1 MKKSILAVGAAA
13 ILAISLSACGA
24 SVSSSTS
31 PAESQAAVEPVTK
44 TTPTPTPE
52 SSPKSARGN
61 IIKQIGEPAFW
72 KESSSIP
79 DSEATGKFTVTEI
92 KDVVCDQPYASPPTN
107 GKIIGLTVDV
117 ETTAKLAESPMKE
130 VYLSPM
136 SFKFIAPN
144 GTTFNGNLS
153 SGATYSC
160 IDNSLNLPSSFG
172 PAEKAHGVI
181 LLDVPAGGGVLT
193 IGSVEWNLP

>member
-1 MKKSILAVGAAA
+1 MKHSIVALGAAA
-13 ILAISLSACGA
+13 ILALSLSACGA
-24 SVSSSTS
+24 SVSSDNKGPS
-31 PAESQAAVEPVTK
+31 ESQAAVEPATK
-44 TTPTPTPE
+44 TTPTPE
-52 SSPKSARGN
+52 AAAKSPRGN
-61 IIKQIGEPAFW
+61 TIKQIGEPAFW
-72 KESSSIP
+72 KDSDSVP
-79 DSEATGKFTVTEI
+79 DSEAEGKFTVTEV

-117 ETTAKLAESPMKE
+117 ETTPKLAESPMKQ
-130 VYLSPM
+130 VFLSPM

-181 LLDVPAGGGVLT
+181 LLDVPAGGGILT
-193 IGSVEWNLP
+193 IGSVEWSLP